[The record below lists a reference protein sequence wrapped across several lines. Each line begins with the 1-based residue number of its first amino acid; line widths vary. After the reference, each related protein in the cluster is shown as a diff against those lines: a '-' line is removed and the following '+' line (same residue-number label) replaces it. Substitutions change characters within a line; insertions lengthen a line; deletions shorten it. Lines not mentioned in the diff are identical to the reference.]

1 MSEGVLVRS
10 FKQCGAP
17 GWMIGIH
24 RGKDSSVRENL
35 HIKEVK
41 ACVIMY
47 KGMVK
52 DGLSSCAPRG

>member
-1 MSEGVLVRS
+1 
-10 FKQCGAP
+10 
-17 GWMIGIH
+17 MIGIH
-24 RGKDSSVRENL
+24 RGEDSSVRENL

-47 KGMVK
+47 EGMVK